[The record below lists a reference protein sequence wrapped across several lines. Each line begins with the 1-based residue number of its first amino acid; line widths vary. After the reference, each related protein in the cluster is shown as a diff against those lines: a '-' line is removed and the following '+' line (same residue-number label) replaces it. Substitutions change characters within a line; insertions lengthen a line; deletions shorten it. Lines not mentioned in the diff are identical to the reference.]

1 MPSFSSSY
9 IHGQVT
15 KIGPG
20 RQAGNGASMAI
31 QVQPGDGV
39 KFREFAG
46 SVVKLEGMYV
56 CMYVWCQV
64 SPKDFSI
71 LLNNLRYVYVN
82 DFHFPSHRL
91 QVYLYVYVCMYVCMY
106 DINYANKTLSLC
118 MYACSESL
126 ICYVFI

>member
-56 CMYVWCQV
+56 CMYDVKFLQRIFLFYWIIYIMYM
-64 SPKDFSI
+64 STIFIFPHIDFKYI
-71 LLNNLRYVYVN
+71 YMCM
-82 DFHFPSHRL
+82 
-91 QVYLYVYVCMYVCMY
+91 YVCMYVCTTSTMP
-106 DINYANKTLSLC
+106 TRP
-118 MYACSESL
+118 
-126 ICYVFI
+126 